1 MRTLIPSQFH
11 ERNKVVLQEKS
22 IDKLLESIKAS
33 KQKPFAK
40 VLFGLGIRHVGERVA
55 QVIVK
60 SFKTIDNL
68 LKQNIDD
75 IENVSDIGPEIAKSI
90 VDYFSDTR
98 NIELVKR
105 LKENGLNLYFER
117 NEKKSSKLDEMR
129 IVITGVFSQFSRAD
143 LKKIVE
149 EHGGKNVSSISKN
162 TTFVLAGENMGPSK
176 KIKAEKLGIIII
188 SEEEFI
194 NKIK

>member
-1 MRTLIPSQFH
+1 M
-11 ERNKVVLQEKS
+11 
-22 IDKLLESIKAS
+22 
-33 KQKPFAK
+33 
-40 VLFGLGIRHVGERVA
+40 LFGLGIRHVGERVA

-129 IVITGVFSQFSRAD
+129 IVITGMFSQFSRAD
-143 LKKIVE
+143 LKKLVE